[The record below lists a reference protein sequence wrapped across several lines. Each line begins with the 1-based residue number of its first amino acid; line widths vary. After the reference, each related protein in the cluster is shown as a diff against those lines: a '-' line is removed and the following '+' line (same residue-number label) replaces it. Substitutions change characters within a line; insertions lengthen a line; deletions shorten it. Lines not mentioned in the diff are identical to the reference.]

1 MAFWDADTIRF
12 MIDACEHAPYNRE
25 LAAYI
30 GPRLAPGA
38 HVCDAGCGL
47 GYLSLE
53 LARHAGRVT
62 AVDRSPEALAVLRR
76 NCAARGIGNVD
87 IRCGEVGDMPP
98 ETPYDAMVFCL
109 FGGGVEG
116 LRIAAAQCRGEA
128 FMVLRDERAGRRHGG
143 TPSYVGYR
151 ETCRLLE
158 QLGVPF
164 AGETRSLELGQP
176 FRSLEDARIF
186 FRRYG
191 WDDASPSDAA
201 LCARLERTG
210 RDDFPYY
217 LRHAREVG
225 ILRLNAAD
233 IPCGL

>member
-1 MAFWDADTIRF
+1 M
-12 MIDACEHAPYNRE
+12 
-25 LAAYI
+25 
-30 GPRLAPGA
+30 
-38 HVCDAGCGL
+38 
-47 GYLSLE
+47 
-53 LARHAGRVT
+53 
-62 AVDRSPEALAVLRR
+62 
-76 NCAARGIGNVD
+76 
-87 IRCGEVGDMPP
+87 
-98 ETPYDAMVFCL
+98 
-109 FGGGVEG
+109 
-116 LRIAAAQCRGEA
+116 
-128 FMVLRDERAGRRHGG
+128 
-143 TPSYVGYR
+143 GYR

-158 QLGVPF
+158 RLEVPF

-225 ILRLNAAD
+225 ILRLSAAD
-233 IPCGL
+233 LPRGL